1 VSKIHA
7 YDFEIE
13 YVKGKNNVVVDALS
27 RMPPTLSLM
36 DISEDWKSLLLVEYS
51 KNKFACEVLDGQVT
65 DDRYRVVDDVIYY
78 KDRIYLV
85 PGSHIRQKSMQA
97 AHDSP
102 LAGHQGF
109 LKTYK
114 QVRERFT
121 WKNLKGDIL
130 KHVQECGVCQ
140 RNKGEHTHPTGLL
153 QPLPI
158 PDQKWESISMDFIT
172 GLPRVQGKDCIYVM
186 VDRLTKF
193 SHFFALPSDYSTT

>member
-1 VSKIHA
+1 VSKIQA

-13 YVKGKNNVVVDALS
+13 YVKGKNNVVANALS
-27 RMPPTLSLM
+27 RIPPTLSLM

-51 KNKFACEVLDGQVT
+51 KKKFACEVLDGQVM

-85 PGSHIRQKSMQA
+85 PGSHIRQKIMQA

-102 LAGHQGF
+102 LVGHQGF
-109 LKTYK
+109 LKTYR

-121 WKNLKGDIL
+121 WNNLKGDIL
-130 KHVQECGVCQ
+130 RHVQECGVFQ
-140 RNKGEHTHPTGLL
+140 RNKVEHTHPARLL

-172 GLPRVQGKDCIYVM
+172 GLPRVQGKD
-186 VDRLTKF
+186 
-193 SHFFALPSDYSTT
+193 

>member
-1 VSKIHA
+1 MT
-7 YDFEIE
+7 EE
-13 YVKGKNNVVVDALS
+13 YVKGKNNVVADALS
-27 RMPPTLSLM
+27 RMSPTLSLM

-51 KNKFACEVLDGQVT
+51 KNKFVYEVLDGQVT

-85 PGSHIRQKSMQA
+85 PGSHIRQKIMQA
-97 AHDSP
+97 AHDSS

-109 LKTYK
+109 LNTYR

-130 KHVQECGVCQ
+130 KHVLECGVCQ
-140 RNKGEHTHPTGLL
+140 RNKVEHTHPAGLL

-158 PDQKWESISMDFIT
+158 PDQKWESISMNFII
-172 GLPRVQGKDCIYVM
+172 GLPRVQGKDCIYVV

-193 SHFFALPSDYSTT
+193 AHFFAVPSDYSTA